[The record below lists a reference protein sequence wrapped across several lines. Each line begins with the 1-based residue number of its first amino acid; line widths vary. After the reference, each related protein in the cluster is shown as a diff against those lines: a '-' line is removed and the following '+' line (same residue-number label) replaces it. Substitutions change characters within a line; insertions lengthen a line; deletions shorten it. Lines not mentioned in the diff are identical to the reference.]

1 MKYFRLWAAGYTASD
16 HTHLQNV
23 RFEMNKAEK
32 GTWKSLWLMFPR
44 IGIETNDTEISIG
57 IRMNICN
64 QKSLV
69 HLLNMLLYWKLLFAG
84 TILW

>member
-1 MKYFRLWAAGYTASD
+1 MKIIMEL
-16 HTHLQNV
+16 V
-23 RFEMNKAEK
+23 
-32 GTWKSLWLMFPR
+32 LMFPR

-84 TILW
+84 TIL